1 MSIQDYN
8 KDMVI
13 ATNSKEVST
22 HVHTGGTDYDYLMN
36 LLENKTREYTF
47 MTFDDFRISLGRDE
61 WGKKVFFETM
71 RYMKVLCKKPSGYR
85 VKNPNKPNIEKDID
99 IGHASNTSYI
109 PCVEGAEKYPGLFVY
124 DQDSLI
130 WGFNGKNLHLIDD
143 EFIAKMREIADELKV
158 MYREERRIQGL
169 ANYQKSKREKFIG
182 E

>member
-13 ATNSKEVST
+13 STNSKEVST

-71 RYMKVLCKKPSGYR
+71 RYHQLVIG
-85 VKNPNKPNIEKDID
+85 IE
-99 IGHASNTSYI
+99 
-109 PCVEGAEKYPGLFVY
+109 LF
-124 DQDSLI
+124 L
-130 WGFNGKNLHLIDD
+130 
-143 EFIAKMREIADELKV
+143 EF
-158 MYREERRIQGL
+158 
-169 ANYQKSKREKFIG
+169 
-182 E
+182 